1 MSDMV
6 WLITGASSG
15 FGKAIA
21 LEALRRGH
29 KVVATARNSAKLSD
43 VKQAG
48 AAIMDLDVT
57 SDEETLTAKLAGANA
72 IYGKITHVAN
82 AAGYLLEGTIE
93 EASNKEVFDTFNTN
107 VFGTFNIARA
117 SAPHLRAAAAASP
130 GRSVAL
136 ATFGSIGSWRSGPAV
151 AHYCSTKWAV
161 SGLTE
166 GLREELAPFSIDVTV
181 VEPGYVRTGFLSRD
195 GGDEHRF
202 QTARHLEDVYGEGTE
217 AAAHRAAL
225 QAYNRNQPGDVNKCA
240 SVIVD
245 VLTKEGVGKG
255 KEVPLRLVLGTDAYE
270 TIKGKCD
277 DTLKLLADWEHVI
290 KSTMRDDA

>member
-1 MSDMV
+1 MV

-21 LEALRRGH
+21 LEGLRRGH
-29 KVVATARNSAKLSD
+29 KVIATARNSAKLGD
-43 VKQAG
+43 INKAG

-57 SDEETLTAKLAGANA
+57 SDEETLTAKLAEANA

-136 ATFGSIGSWRSGPAV
+136 ATFGSVGSWGSGPV
-151 AHYCSTKWAV
+151 IAHYCSTKWAV

-166 GLREELAPFSIDVTV
+166 GLREELAPFGIDVTV

-195 GGDEHRF
+195 GSDEHRL
-202 QTARHLEDVYGEGTE
+202 QTARHLDVYGEGTE
-217 AAAHRAAL
+217 VAARRAAL
-225 QAYNRNQPGDVNKCA
+225 QTYNRNQPGDVDKCA

-255 KEVPLRLVLGTDAYE
+255 REVPLRLVLGTDAYE

-277 DTLKLLADWEHVI
+277 DTLKLLADWEQVT
-290 KSTMRDDA
+290 KSTMRVDA